1 MGYYTKYA
9 IRIKNKYN
17 TESNLKKLC
26 RFIKLVSG
34 YTFDLEG
41 SILIDSYCGII
52 YWNDFDREKDM
63 IIISKLLPKLE
74 IEICGKGE
82 NPGDVWCYLYRNGNR
97 YQGGD
102 SFLKKGY
109 ELGFSDETDS
119 NNCSVISCSSSDEDK
134 SNDEEE
140 KDEKGD

>member
-1 MGYYTKYA
+1 
-9 IRIKNKYN
+9 
-17 TESNLKKLC
+17 
-26 RFIKLVSG
+26 
-34 YTFDLEG
+34 
-41 SILIDSYCGII
+41 
-52 YWNDFDREKDM
+52 M

-82 NPGDVWCYLYRNGNR
+82 NPGDLWCYLYRNGNR

-109 ELGFSDETDS
+109 DFDFYEETDS
-119 NNCSVISCSSSDEDK
+119 NNCSVISCSSSDEYK
-134 SNDEEE
+134 SNDEDD